1 MKSFLTKNVLAIC
14 SAVILLIVLVMWSVY
29 TSSFVSPR
37 LHGVLLQTVHTMIVY
52 IGSLCWFASCFFIPQ
67 AVFVICVSL
76 ILWAAILFYRRGQI
90 GMARFATVCMINGIS
105 AVLMLGYVLLFVGAV
120 G

>member
-14 SAVILLIVLVMWSVY
+14 STVILLTVLVMWSVY
-29 TSSFVSPR
+29 MPSPH
-37 LHGVLLQTVHTMIVY
+37 LNGVLLQTVHTMIVY

>member
-14 SAVILLIVLVMWSVY
+14 STVILLTVLVMWSVY
-29 TSSFVSPR
+29 MPSPH
-37 LHGVLLQTVHTMIVY
+37 LKGVLLQTIHFMIEYV
-52 IGSLCWFASCFFIPQ
+52 GSLCWFASCFFIPQ